1 MHILYN
7 FSIRLMSAFVA
18 FMSLF
23 KRKMRLRH
31 QGSLEVFDAL
41 EGSIDKSKRYVWFHA
56 ASLGEFEQGRPM
68 IERLRRANLQQKII
82 LTFFSPSGYEIRKNY
97 PEVDIVCY
105 LPFDEPQQVK
115 RFLDIVNPEKAIF
128 IKYEFWANY
137 LLELKRRQIPTY
149 IISAIFRP
157 KQIFFKKYGR
167 FFLNLLDTFTIIF
180 VQDEYSKELLN
191 KFGVQR
197 VTVGDDTRFDRV
209 GDIAK
214 AAKVL
219 PIAEAFAQD
228 AEVLVAG
235 SSWEPDEEFLI
246 RYVNANK
253 ERKLIIA
260 PHEISEDRIAS
271 VCSQLR
277 CNFVL
282 YTQTT
287 PEEAAKAHCLVVD
300 TIGILSSLYRYGQVA
315 YIGGGFGVGIH
326 NTLEAAVWNV
336 PVVFG
341 PNYQKFREARDLIA
355 CGGACSVAS
364 YRQMEDHVNA
374 LFMDSTAATSA
385 GAYVRS
391 HLGAT
396 DFIYQQ
402 IFQ

>member
-7 FSIRLMSAFVA
+7 FSIHVMGAFVA

-23 KRKMRLRH
+23 KRKMRLRY
-31 QGSLEVFDAL
+31 QGSLEVFDTL
-41 EGSIDKSKRYVWFHA
+41 ENSIDKSTRYVWFHA

-68 IERLRRANLQQKII
+68 IERLRRAHPEQKII

-97 PEVDIVCY
+97 SEVDIVCY
-105 LPFDEPQQVK
+105 LPFDEPRQVK

-137 LLELKRRQIPTY
+137 LLELKKRQIPTY

-157 KQIFFKKYGR
+157 KQLFFKKYGR
-167 FFLNLLDTFTIIF
+167 FFLNLLDSFTMIF
-180 VQDEYSKELLN
+180 VQDEQSKVLLN
-191 KFGVQR
+191 QFGVQR

-219 PIAEAFAQD
+219 PIAEAFAQN

-235 SSWEPDEEFLI
+235 SSWEPDEDFLI

-260 PHEISEDRIAS
+260 PHETSEERVADI
-271 VCSQLR
+271 CSKLR

-282 YTQTT
+282 YTKTT

-300 TIGILSSLYRYGQVA
+300 TIGILSSIYQYGQVA

-341 PNYQKFREARDLIA
+341 PNYQKFREARELIA
-355 CGGACSVAS
+355 CGGAYSVAS
-364 YRQMEDHVNA
+364 YRQMEDRINA
-374 LFMDSTAATSA
+374 LFLDPTAATSA
-385 GAYVRS
+385 GNYVRS

-396 DFIYQQ
+396 DFIYKQ

>member
-7 FSIRLMSAFVA
+7 FSIHLMRFFVA

-31 QGSLEVFDAL
+31 QGSKAVFTVLE
-41 EGSIDKSKRYVWFHA
+41 ENIDKSKRYVWFHA

-68 IERLRRANLQQKII
+68 IERLRRAHPEQKII

-97 PEVDIVCY
+97 AEVDIVCY
-105 LPFDEPQQVK
+105 LPFDVPADVK
-115 RFLDIVNPEKAIF
+115 RFLDLVNPEKAIF

-137 LLELKRRQIPTY
+137 LLELKKRQIPTY

-157 KQIFFKKYGR
+157 KQRFFKKYGH
-167 FFLNLLDTFTIIF
+167 FFLHLLDSFTMIF
-180 VQDEYSKELLN
+180 VQDEQSKELLN
-191 KFGVQR
+191 RFGLQR

-209 GDIAK
+209 ADIAK

-219 PIAEAFAQD
+219 PIAEAFAQG

-260 PHEISEDRIAS
+260 PHEISEEHIANI
-271 VCSQLR
+271 CSKLR

-282 YTQTT
+282 YTKTT
-287 PEEAAKAHCLVVD
+287 PEEAANAHCLVVD

-315 YIGGGFGVGIH
+315 YIGGGFGAGIH

-341 PNYQKFREARDLIA
+341 PNYQKFREARALVA
-355 CGGACSVAS
+355 CGGGYSVAS
-364 YRQMEDHVNA
+364 YRQMEDRVNA
-374 LFMDSTAATSA
+374 LFLDPEAATSA
-385 GAYVRS
+385 GNYVRS
-391 HLGAT
+391 HVGAT
-396 DFIYQQ
+396 DFIYNQL
-402 IFQ
+402 FQ